1 MGMIDIGEGASQ
13 SGKMLKLSPACRFAS
28 PADPAVHGEYQVA
41 DRTLRFTGRI
51 TADGAFTARPFRYHV
66 YGGWFCS
73 WSQRVAIV
81 RELAGLH
88 DIVTMSYVDGARD
101 ARGWAFRETYGPDPV
116 NGFTLLRDAYE
127 ATEEGFDGHVS
138 VPTLWDRFG
147 SRVVS
152 NDYRGIGIDL
162 ATRFRHLA
170 EPVIDTYPA
179 ALADRIEE
187 LDRWL
192 GPAVNRWTDAGA
204 LLDAF
209 ELLDA
214 RLARTRFLLGDDAP
228 TEADIRLWVALVR
241 YDAGPN
247 AGHRINPGL
256 HVYPHLW
263 AYARDLYAIPV
274 FRDTTHF
281 AAFTRPGSSAPSEG
295 PGAGSSTAPQG
306 PGSSAPSEGPGAG
319 SSTARAGL

>member
-1 MGMIDIGEGASQ
+1 MVDIAVARFQ
-13 SGKMLKLSPACRFAS
+13 SGKMLKQSPACRFAS
-28 PADPAVHGEYQVA
+28 PADTAAHGEYRIA

-51 TADGAFTARPFRYHV
+51 TEDGAFTPRPFRYHV
-66 YGGWFCS
+66 YGGWFCP

-88 DIVTMSYVDGARD
+88 DLVTMSYVDGDRD
-101 ARGWAFRETYGPDPV
+101 ARGWAFRETHGPDPV
-116 NGFTLLRDAYE
+116 NGFTLLREAYE

-152 NDYRGIGIDL
+152 NDYHGIGIDL

-170 EPVIDTYPA
+170 EPLIDTYPA
-179 ALADRIEE
+179 ALAGRIEE

-192 GPAVNRWTDAGA
+192 GPAVNRRTDAGT

-214 RLARTRFLLGDDAP
+214 RLSRTRFLLGDDAP
-228 TEADIRLWVALVR
+228 TEADIRLWVTLVR
-241 YDAGPN
+241 YDVGPN
-247 AGHRINPGL
+247 AGRRINPGL

-263 AYARDLYAIPV
+263 AYARDLYAIPA
-274 FRDTTHF
+274 FRDTTDF
-281 AAFTRPGSSAPSEG
+281 AAFARPGARVPDWDRPADRG
-295 PGAGSSTAPQG
+295 PEQDFMMAA
-306 PGSSAPSEGPGAG
+306 
-319 SSTARAGL
+319 